1 MISIRAFIAGIALPS
16 TLLPLGLY
24 LLMGLGRTEV
34 LAAPAIHFIPFLWGI
49 WNVLYFAFLRRFLPD
64 NLDLR
69 LFLTGA
75 ILGFFVAIF
84 GVFWLKLPA
93 ILAFPENVYYAP
105 LLILPVLYGILWR
118 FIVKPINDLV
128 GLTDA

>member
-1 MISIRAFIAGIALPS
+1 MLSIRAFIAGIVFPS
-16 TLLPLGLY
+16 TLLPVALY
-24 LLMGLGRTEV
+24 LLMSLGRTGV
-34 LAAPAIHFIPFLWGI
+34 LAVPSIHLIPLLWGI
-49 WNVLYFAFLRRFLPD
+49 WNVLYFAFLRHVLPT